1 MRCALCNEGLKYKE
15 KKYMQIHDTAF
26 IAPGAV
32 VLGDVTIGEN
42 SGIWYNAV
50 VRGDRDSIVI
60 GKESNIQDNAVVH
73 LGSGYPVE
81 IGDHVTI
88 GHGAIV
94 HGCKIGDNT
103 MIGMGAILMNGC
115 KIGKNCI
122 IGAGALV
129 TQNVEIPD
137 NSLVVGNPGKVKRAV
152 TEEEIRWNLENARIY
167 VEEAQEEKEH
177 CPSGSALLQTPC
189 PVPVPVFPDIAPA
202 YPGWHNRSREK
213 SGRSCPSRPVP
224 GLTFR
229 HGILR

>member
-1 MRCALCNEGLKYKE
+1 
-15 KKYMQIHDTAF
+15 MQIHDTAF

-60 GKESNIQDNAVVH
+60 GRESNIQDNA
-73 LGSGYPVE
+73 VE

-152 TEEEIRWNLENARIY
+152 TEEEIRWNLENAQLY
-167 VEEAQEEKEH
+167 VDEAQEEIKRAFH
-177 CPSGSALLQTPC
+177 
-189 PVPVPVFPDIAPA
+189 
-202 YPGWHNRSREK
+202 
-213 SGRSCPSRPVP
+213 
-224 GLTFR
+224 
-229 HGILR
+229 

>member
-1 MRCALCNEGLKYKE
+1 
-15 KKYMQIHDTAF
+15 MQIHDTAF

-60 GKESNIQDNAVVH
+60 GRESNIQDNAVVH

-88 GHGAIV
+88 GHGAII

-103 MIGMGAILMNGC
+103 MVGMGAILMNGC
-115 KIGKNCI
+115 KIGKN
-122 IGAGALV
+122 
-129 TQNVEIPD
+129 
-137 NSLVVGNPGKVKRAV
+137 KKR
-152 TEEEIRWNLENARIY
+152 
-167 VEEAQEEKEH
+167 KEH
-177 CPSGSALLQTPC
+177 CPSGSALLRIPY

-202 YPGWHNRSREK
+202 YPGWHNRLREK
-213 SGRSCPSRPVP
+213 FGRSCPSRPVP

-229 HGILR
+229 HGTLR

>member
-1 MRCALCNEGLKYKE
+1 
-15 KKYMQIHDTAF
+15 MQIHDTAF

-32 VLGDVTIGEN
+32 VQGDVTIGES

-60 GKESNIQDNAVVH
+60 GRESNIQDNAVVH

-129 TQNVEIPD
+129 TQNMQIPEG
-137 NSLVVGNPGKVKRAV
+137 SLVYGSPAKIIRSV
-152 TEEEIRWNLENARIY
+152 TETEITSNLENAAHY
-167 VEEAQEEKEH
+167 VREGQEYAKHLGKGNESHE
-177 CPSGSALLQTPC
+177 G
-189 PVPVPVFPDIAPA
+189 
-202 YPGWHNRSREK
+202 
-213 SGRSCPSRPVP
+213 
-224 GLTFR
+224 
-229 HGILR
+229 

>member
-1 MRCALCNEGLKYKE
+1 MQQGTKGDGCHKEIILCYTYGKKKVFCLHNKDNAMEE
-15 KKYMQIHDTAF
+15 KYMQIHETVF

-32 VLGDVTIGEN
+32 VRGKVTIGEN

-50 VRGDRDSIVI
+50 VRGDRDTIVI

-129 TQNVEIPD
+129 TQNVVIPD
-137 NSLVVGNPGKVKRAV
+137 NSLVIGNPGKVKRAV
-152 TEEEIRWNLENARIY
+152 TEEEVLRNLENAQIY
-167 VEEAQEEKEH
+167 VKEAQAERK
-177 CPSGSALLQTPC
+177 
-189 PVPVPVFPDIAPA
+189 
-202 YPGWHNRSREK
+202 K
-213 SGRSCPSRPVP
+213 
-224 GLTFR
+224 
-229 HGILR
+229 

>member
-1 MRCALCNEGLKYKE
+1 
-15 KKYMQIHDTAF
+15 MQIHDTAF

-32 VLGDVTIGEN
+32 VLGD
-42 SGIWYNAV
+42 
-50 VRGDRDSIVI
+50 
-60 GKESNIQDNAVVH
+60 
-73 LGSGYPVE
+73 
-81 IGDHVTI
+81 VTI

-152 TEEEIRWNLENARIY
+152 TEEEIRWNLKNAHIY
-167 VEEAQEEKEH
+167 VEEAQKEL
-177 CPSGSALLQTPC
+177 SDSYRQN
-189 PVPVPVFPDIAPA
+189 I
-202 YPGWHNRSREK
+202 NE
-213 SGRSCPSRPVP
+213 
-224 GLTFR
+224 
-229 HGILR
+229 I

>member
-1 MRCALCNEGLKYKE
+1 
-15 KKYMQIHDTAF
+15 MQIHDTAF

-60 GKESNIQDNAVVH
+60 GRESNIQDNAVVH

-88 GHGAIV
+88 GHGAII

-122 IGAGALV
+122 IGA
-129 TQNVEIPD
+129 
-137 NSLVVGNPGKVKRAV
+137 
-152 TEEEIRWNLENARIY
+152 TE
-167 VEEAQEEKEH
+167 
-177 CPSGSALLQTPC
+177 CGDSG
-189 PVPVPVFPDIAPA
+189 
-202 YPGWHNRSREK
+202 
-213 SGRSCPSRPVP
+213 
-224 GLTFR
+224 
-229 HGILR
+229 

>member
-1 MRCALCNEGLKYKE
+1 
-15 KKYMQIHDTAF
+15 MQIHDTAF

-32 VLGDVTIGEN
+32 VQGDVTIGEN

-94 HGCKIGDNT
+94 HGCKIG
-103 MIGMGAILMNGC
+103 
-115 KIGKNCI
+115 KNCI

-167 VEEAQEEKEH
+167 VEEAQKEL
-177 CPSGSALLQTPC
+177 SDSYRQNTNE
-189 PVPVPVFPDIAPA
+189 I
-202 YPGWHNRSREK
+202 
-213 SGRSCPSRPVP
+213 
-224 GLTFR
+224 
-229 HGILR
+229 

>member
-1 MRCALCNEGLKYKE
+1 
-15 KKYMQIHDTAF
+15 MQIHDTAF

-60 GKESNIQDNAVVH
+60 GRESNIQDNAVVH

-94 HGCKIGDNT
+94 HGCKIG
-103 MIGMGAILMNGC
+103 
-115 KIGKNCI
+115 KNCI

-137 NSLVVGNPGKVKRAV
+137 NSLVIGNPGKVKREV
-152 TEEEIRWNLENARIY
+152 TKEEIRRNLENAQLY
-167 VEEAQEEKEH
+167 VEEAQEEMK
-177 CPSGSALLQTPC
+177 A
-189 PVPVPVFPDIAPA
+189 AA
-202 YPGWHNRSREK
+202 HNE
-213 SGRSCPSRPVP
+213 
-224 GLTFR
+224 
-229 HGILR
+229 

>member
-1 MRCALCNEGLKYKE
+1 
-15 KKYMQIHDTAF
+15 MQIHKTAF
-26 IAPGAV
+26 IASGAV

-42 SGIWYNAV
+42 SSIWYNAV

-81 IGDHVTI
+81 IGDYVTI
-88 GHGAIV
+88 GHGAII

-115 KIGKNCI
+115 EIGKNCI

-137 NSLVVGNPGKVKRAV
+137 NSLVIGNPGKVKRPV
-152 TEEEIRWNLENARIY
+152 TEEEIKWNFENAQLY
-167 VEEAQEEKEH
+167 VEEAQQEKQVM
-177 CPSGSALLQTPC
+177 GS
-189 PVPVPVFPDIAPA
+189 D
-202 YPGWHNRSREK
+202 RSAEQ
-213 SGRSCPSRPVP
+213 
-224 GLTFR
+224 
-229 HGILR
+229 

>member
-1 MRCALCNEGLKYKE
+1 
-15 KKYMQIHDTAF
+15 MQIHDTAF

-60 GKESNIQDNAVVH
+60 GKASNIQDNAVVH

-94 HGCKIGDNT
+94 H
-103 MIGMGAILMNGC
+103 GC

-152 TEEEIRWNLENARIY
+152 TEEEIRWNLKNAHIY
-167 VEEAQEEKEH
+167 VEEAQKEL
-177 CPSGSALLQTPC
+177 SDSYRQN
-189 PVPVPVFPDIAPA
+189 I
-202 YPGWHNRSREK
+202 NE
-213 SGRSCPSRPVP
+213 
-224 GLTFR
+224 
-229 HGILR
+229 I